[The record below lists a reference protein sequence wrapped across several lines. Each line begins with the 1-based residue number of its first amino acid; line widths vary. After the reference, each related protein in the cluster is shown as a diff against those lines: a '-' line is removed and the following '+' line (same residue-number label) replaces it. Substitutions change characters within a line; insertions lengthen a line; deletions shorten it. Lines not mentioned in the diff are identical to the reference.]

1 VVNDGSTPGSTVADI
16 LDALGFDVCRAR
28 IEEGAA
34 SLLART
40 RPDLI
45 ILELMRADEDG
56 LVLCAEIRANT
67 DLPVVLC
74 CSATSQRRDAILGL
88 KLGADACITWPI
100 DMYELGAR
108 LEAVLR
114 RTSRPVDVPAR
125 GSNARPNELHVGA
138 LTIDRSRF
146 TATLGGQFL
155 TLTPTEYRLLVALSE
170 HADRVISRKELAS
183 LVWGT
188 ERVGKGR
195 TLDVHIARLRSK
207 LGSTGVTPPL
217 FIGTVRGFGYRIIGP
232 RQSS

>member
-1 VVNDGSTPGSTVADI
+1 MADI
-16 LDALGFDVCRAR
+16 LDTLGYDVCRAAMA
-28 IEEGAA
+28 EGAA

-45 ILELMRADEDG
+45 ILELMRADEEG
-56 LVLCAEIRANT
+56 LVLCSEIRANT
-67 DLPVVLC
+67 DLPVVIC
-74 CSATSQRRDAILGL
+74 CSPTSQRRDAILGL

-100 DMYELGAR
+100 DMYELGAH

-114 RTSRPVDVPAR
+114 RASPPMVMR
-125 GSNARPNELHVGA
+125 GSSTRPNELHLGA
-138 LTIDRSRF
+138 LTIDRLRF

-170 HADRVISRKELAS
+170 HADRVISRTELAS

-188 ERVGKGR
+188 ERIGKGR